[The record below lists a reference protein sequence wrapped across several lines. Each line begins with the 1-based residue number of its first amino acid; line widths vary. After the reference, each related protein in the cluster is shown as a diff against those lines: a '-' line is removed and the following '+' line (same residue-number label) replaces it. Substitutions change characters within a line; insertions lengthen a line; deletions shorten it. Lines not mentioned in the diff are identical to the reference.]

1 MVRAARSEG
10 GDDGRG
16 GGLTQASTCEAGLV
30 PLAGVAAAAAIAAL
44 GLARYQPAK
53 TVAVAERVEPLL
65 SA

>member
-1 MVRAARSEG
+1 MGRSG
-10 GDDGRG
+10 AK
-16 GGLTQASTCEAGLV
+16 GLPVT